1 MPEFSFRQYCSVC
14 GNKIQHTIKVA
25 IAPEMTRAEVTCDK
39 CQDHTNMLL
48 TTCPDCLKAFQYF
61 ISDLDFVE
69 EVQRLSGAYVRLIA
83 GIRDSLKEV
92 IEEFKVP
99 VPKKWS
105 VGLECTCGNEFTAE
119 VPLPQLED
127 MKSGTS

>member
-14 GNKIQHTIKVA
+14 GNKIHHTIDVA
-25 IAPEMTRAEVTCDK
+25 IAPEMTRSEVICEK

-48 TTCPDCLKAFQYF
+48 TTCPECKEAFQYF
-61 ISDLDFVE
+61 ISDLDFAE
-69 EVQRLSGAYVRLIA
+69 EVQRLSGAYVRLIS
-83 GIRDSLKEV
+83 GIRNSLKEV

-105 VGLECTCGNEFTAE
+105 VGLSCTCGNEFTAE
-119 VPLPQLED
+119 IPLPQLEENNE
-127 MKSGTS
+127 